1 MNSSLHNPM
10 LKISAA
16 ILIFF
21 CIPVYGLQVSGTGWV
36 IVEQNKELAV
46 PGGLKNQLQASES
59 PDDIKQAISSYYFSE
74 GYFDI
79 QVASANIAQK
89 KVFIQKNERFR
100 FGQIDVKV
108 EEGGYR
114 ISSGEYF
121 SVQHLQNE
129 NQRLL
134 THYENKGFPLV
145 EIQIRKIEP
154 DFSSHTVNV
163 TIDID
168 HGERWFAEELLF
180 TPTQKVGQDFVIMAS
195 GYRDSLLINP
205 QNLREIRRNINNTG
219 YFDEVGEPE
228 LLVKKGK
235 KTIFIPLTERNP
247 NFFDGL
253 VGFVPTPDNSSQIVG
268 EAELGLANAFTD
280 GSMINVAFQRLNL
293 EESRLNLGYS
303 QNFLAGLPLDISGSF
318 MFFQQD
324 TNYQQRQFEFEGRY
338 RATSSLS
345 LTGNVQSH
353 SVTAN
358 DDVSG
363 FTEIDGESNVG
374 FFGFEYN
381 TLNHPFVPTSGL
393 NLGLSFG
400 LGTKRVSLDDSG
412 LEVGDERIRQRIL
425 KGTAGWYLPFR
436 PNQVFLVEGN
446 FYFIDAEQFTLS
458 DLIRFGGANSFR
470 GYEEEQFQASRMGWG
485 NVEYRYLVNPNSYL
499 FGFATA
505 GGYHRPEL
513 ITDISQ
519 QLKKTEFLYSSG
531 FGLSYRTPVGQLR
544 FSYAL
549 SPQQDLGN
557 GKIHFG
563 IVTSI

>member
-1 MNSSLHNPM
+1 MP
-10 LKISAA
+10 KISAVFF
-16 ILIFF
+16 LFF
-21 CIPVYGLQVSGTGWV
+21 CIPVYGFQVSGAEWV
-36 IVEQNKELAV
+36 IVEENKELRV
-46 PGGLKNQLQASES
+46 PDELKNRLRSSGS
-59 PDDIKQAISSYYFSE
+59 PGDIKQAFRAYYFSE
-74 GYFDI
+74 GYFNVQVDSVNVI
-79 QVASANIAQK
+79 QKRA
-89 KVFIQKNERFR
+89 FIQKNERFR
-100 FGQIDVKV
+100 FGRIEVKA
-108 EEGGYR
+108 EGFDYG
-114 ISSGEYF
+114 ISTGGFF
-121 SVQHLQNE
+121 SVERLQNE
-129 NQRLL
+129 NQRLVA
-134 THYENKGFPLV
+134 HYENKGYPLV
-145 EIQIRKIEP
+145 EVQIRKIEP
-154 DFSSHTVNV
+154 DYSSHTVDV
-163 TIDID
+163 AIGVDA
-168 HGERWFAEELLF
+168 GERWFAEELLL
-180 TPTQKVGQDFVIMAS
+180 TPTRKVGQDFVMMAS
-195 GYRDSLLINP
+195 GYRDSLLITP

-228 LLVKKGK
+228 LLVKDGK

-253 VGFVPTPDNSSQIVG
+253 VGFVPTPDNRSQIVG

-280 GSMINVAFQRLNL
+280 GSMINFAFQRLNP
-293 EESRLNLGYS
+293 EESRLNIGYE
-303 QNFLAGLPLDISGSF
+303 QFFIAGLPLDISGSF

-324 TNYQQRQFEFEGRY
+324 TNYQQRQFELEGRY

-345 LTGNVQSH
+345 LTGSVNLN

-358 DDVSG
+358 DDVPG

-381 TLNHPFVPTSGL
+381 TLNHPFVSTSGL
-393 NLGLSFG
+393 NLSVSFG

-412 LEVGDERIRQRIL
+412 LGVGDERIRQRIL
-425 KGTAGWYLPFR
+425 KGSAGWYLPFR

-446 FYFIDAEQFTLS
+446 FYFMDAGQFTLS

-485 NVEYRYLVNPNSYL
+485 NVEYRYLVNRNSYL

-513 ITDISQ
+513 ITDINQ

-531 FGLSYRTPVGQLR
+531 FGLSYRTAVGQLR